1 MKIPALLLRQLY
13 TFGSLENDAEGFR
26 FSLQNRLSDAQ
37 LTRIHGISVDDTEV
51 PLQQLRIDL
60 GDGRTM
66 AAADVTPQ
74 APAPFA
80 LRQVARVIA
89 RGVPLANGSHEIRCD
104 VETDSFGRLEICAMD
119 AIATAQPPRPSIPW
133 DPDQRANFGA
143 EMVARRRRFAEEY
156 SGVTLKHVS
165 GYSFDPVVAAG
176 NIENFTG
183 VAQVPLGFAG
193 PLPDQWRARQ
203 GRVPDP
209 AGHDRGH
216 AGRLVQPRDEGAQ
229 PLGRRDLHRLG
240 ATACSGR
247 RSSSSTRR
255 ARRATSATGC
265 RSTSPRSAQEAEA
278 TSRVARLPGHR
289 HLPREQVRLPALQ
302 LHHRRRRGPEH
313 GRARDLRRLQLD
325 PGALP

>member
-26 FSLQNRLSDAQ
+26 FSLKNRLSDAQ
-37 LTRIHGISVDDTEV
+37 LTRIHGIRVDDTEV
-51 PLQQLRIDL
+51 PLQHLRIDL

-89 RGVPLANGSHEIRCD
+89 RGVPLAKGSHEIRCD

-156 SGVTLKHVS
+156 TGVTLKHVS

-193 PLPDQWRARQ
+193 PLRINGEHANGEFLIPLATTEGTLVASYNRGMKVLNLSGGVTCTLSADCMQRAP
-203 GRVPDP
+203 VFVF
-209 AGHDRGH
+209 A
-216 AGRLVQPRDEGAQ
+216 
-229 PLGRRDLHRLG
+229 
-240 ATACSGR
+240 
-247 RSSSSTRR
+247 
-255 ARRATSATGC
+255 SA
-265 RSTSPRSAQEAEA
+265 
-278 TSRVARLPGHR
+278 
-289 HLPREQVRLPALQ
+289 
-302 LHHRRRRGPEH
+302 
-313 GRARDLRRLQLD
+313 
-325 PGALP
+325 